1 MYLNWYL
8 KCCGR
13 GYAINNWNKTF
24 SMICCPKNLSLPQES
39 RLPSQRISFTS
50 QISFFLTNQDILVI
64 VSIFRRK
71 WGDNLLYIH
80 YCSFHR
86 TFWTGMRWQFIAIV
100 RAARFVKLSLEI
112 QPTNVVKGHS
122 ICVFLYTRQLMQQLP
137 SQLNEYSTIF
147 YPVSKTPL
155 PFCPENL
162 KIFPK
167 NLKTFPKNLKTF
179 PKNLQTP

>member
-1 MYLNWYL
+1 M
-8 KCCGR
+8 
-13 GYAINNWNKTF
+13 
-24 SMICCPKNLSLPQES
+24 LPQES
-39 RLPSQRISFTS
+39 QFAPRISVAFP
-50 QISFFLTNQDILVI
+50 
-64 VSIFRRK
+64 K
-71 WGDNLLYIH
+71 NLLYITNFVFSH
-80 YCSFHR
+80 KPGHFGTCKHFPKKVGWQFTLFTLLFISQ

-179 PKNLQTP
+179 PKSLQTP